1 MVHFV
6 LPKGFGE
13 EKQMTQTEDSL
24 RNWLALTHIPN
35 LGPVRINS
43 LLEVFKN
50 PSEILSAGQ
59 SGWQQAGLSEKLIQ
73 NLSAPDWDKVD
84 ADLKWSEQENASILT
99 LDDDCYPALLKS
111 IPDAPPLLYILGQ
124 AEILNLPQ
132 LAIVGSRNPT
142 HAGKDIA
149 HDFAAHLTKMGM
161 TITSGMAMGIDAAAH
176 QGALDTM
183 LQGAAGHGFTV
194 AVTGTG
200 LDRVY
205 PAKNRDIAHKIAENG
220 VLVSEY
226 APGTPP
232 LPGNFPRR
240 NRIISGLS
248 MGVLVVEAALQSG
261 SLITARQ
268 AIDQDREVFAVPGSI
283 HHPLAKGCHALIRQG
298 AKLVETAD
306 HILEELKGFAAM
318 IEESASE
325 SEKPEKKFDQKQEM
339 GSNSLLNEDDE
350 YQQVLKCVDFEPT
363 SVDKVV
369 ERSGLTADAVCSM
382 LLVLE
387 LQGYVTALS
396 GGYYCQ
402 GR

>member
-1 MVHFV
+1 
-6 LPKGFGE
+6 
-13 EKQMTQTEDSL
+13 MTQTENAL
-24 RNWLALTHIPN
+24 RNWLALTHVSK
-35 LGPVRINS
+35 LGPIRIHS
-43 LLEVFKN
+43 LLELFGT
-50 PSEILSAGQ
+50 PSEIFS
-59 SGWQQAGLSEKLIQ
+59 SGRLAWQEAGLPEKIIE
-73 NLSAPDWDKVD
+73 NLASPDWKKVD
-84 ADLKWSEQENASILT
+84 ADLKWLEQENTNILT
-99 LDDDCYPALLKS
+99 LDDDRYPPMLKN
-111 IPDAPPLLYILGQ
+111 IPDAPPILYTLG
-124 AEILNLPQ
+124 EVGILNLPQ
-132 LAIVGSRNPT
+132 IAIVGSRNPT

-149 HDFAAHLTKMGM
+149 HSFAAYLTSMGM
-161 TITSGMAMGIDAAAH
+161 TVTSGMAMGIDAAAH
-176 QGALDTM
+176 EGALRTM
-183 LQGAAGHGFTV
+183 LNGVEGHGFTV

-205 PAKNRDIAHKIAENG
+205 PAKNREIAHKIAENG
-220 VLVSEY
+220 ILVSEY

-261 SLITARQ
+261 SLITARLAAEQ
-268 AIDQDREVFAVPGSI
+268 GREVFAIPGSI
-283 HHPLAKGCHALIRQG
+283 HHALAKGCHSLIRQG
-298 AKLVETAD
+298 AKLVETAE
-306 HILEELKGFAAM
+306 HILEELGGVTGETDTQDSTDLK
-318 IEESASE
+318 
-325 SEKPEKKFDQKQEM
+325 
-339 GSNSLLNEDDE
+339 NTVNLDDE
-350 YQQVLKCVDFEPT
+350 YKQVLKCIDFEPT

>member
-1 MVHFV
+1 M
-6 LPKGFGE
+6 L
-13 EKQMTQTEDSL
+13 
-24 RNWLALTHIPN
+24 
-35 LGPVRINS
+35 
-43 LLEVFKN
+43 KN
-50 PSEILSAGQ
+50 IS
-59 SGWQQAGLSEKLIQ
+59 
-73 NLSAPDWDKVD
+73 
-84 ADLKWSEQENASILT
+84 
-99 LDDDCYPALLKS
+99 
-111 IPDAPPLLYILGQ
+111 DAPPLLYTLGEVGILK
-124 AEILNLPQ
+124 LPQ

-142 HAGKDIA
+142 HAGKETA
-149 HDFAAHLTKMGM
+149 HDFAAYLTSMGM
-161 TITSGMAMGIDAAAH
+161 TVTSGMAMGIDTAAH
-176 QGALDTM
+176 QGALDVM
-183 LQGAAGHGFTV
+183 AKGVSGHGFTV

-220 VLVSEY
+220 IIISEY

-232 LPGNFPRR
+232 LPANFPRR

-261 SLITARQ
+261 SLITARLATEQ
-268 AIDQDREVFAVPGSI
+268 GREVFAVPGSI
-283 HHPLAKGCHALIRQG
+283 HHSLAKGCHALIREG
-298 AKLVETAD
+298 AKLVETAE
-306 HILEELKGFAAM
+306 HILEELRGFR
-318 IEESASE
+318 EVLGDSE
-325 SEKPEKKFDQKQEM
+325 ARDQNSEPKAVSEHKVD
-339 GSNSLLNEDDE
+339 GNTLINADDE
-350 YQQVLKCVDFEPT
+350 YKQVLKCIDFEPT

>member
-1 MVHFV
+1 
-6 LPKGFGE
+6 
-13 EKQMTQTEDSL
+13 MTQTEHSL

-35 LGPVRINS
+35 LGPVRIQS
-43 LLEVFKN
+43 LLEIFDN
-50 PSEILSAGQ
+50 PTAILDAGH

-73 NLSAPDWDKVD
+73 HLSAPDWDKVD
-84 ADLKWSEQENASILT
+84 ADLKWAEQENACILT
-99 LDDDCYPALLKS
+99 LGDDRYPSMLKA
-111 IPDAPPLLYILGQ
+111 IPDAPPILYILGE

-142 HAGKDIA
+142 HAGKDTA
-149 HDFAAHLTKMGM
+149 RDFAAYLTKMGM
-161 TITSGMAMGIDAAAH
+161 TVTSGMALGIDTAAH

-183 LQGAAGHGFTV
+183 QADHDGHGFTV

-205 PAKNRDIAHKIAENG
+205 PAKNREIAHKIAENG

-261 SLITARQ
+261 SLITARLATEQ
-268 AIDQDREVFAVPGSI
+268 GREVFAVPGSI
-283 HHPLAKGCHALIRQG
+283 NHPLAKGCHALIRQG
-298 AKLVETAD
+298 AKLVETAE
-306 HILEELKGFAAM
+306 HILEELDGFVAM
-318 IEESASE
+318 LGESSDL
-325 SEKPEKKFDQKQEM
+325 SQRSDNKKDEKEL
-339 GSNSLLNEDDE
+339 NSFQNVDEE

>member
-1 MVHFV
+1 MI
-6 LPKGFGE
+6 
-13 EKQMTQTEDSL
+13 QTENSL
-24 RNWLALTHIPN
+24 RSWLALTHVPN
-35 LGPVRINS
+35 LGPIRIHS
-43 LLEVFKN
+43 LLEVFDN
-50 PSEILSAGQ
+50 PSVILDAGRSA
-59 SGWQQAGLSEKLIQ
+59 WKEAGLSEKMIE

-84 ADLKWSEQENASILT
+84 ADLKWLEQENTNILT
-99 LDDDCYPALLKS
+99 LDDECYPPMLKN
-111 IPDAPPLLYILGQ
+111 IPDAPPVLYTLGQ
-124 AEILNLPQ
+124 AEILKLPQ

-142 HAGKDIA
+142 HSGKDIA
-149 HDFAAHLTKMGM
+149 HDFAAYLTSMGLS
-161 TITSGMAMGIDAAAH
+161 ITSGMAMGIDAAAH
-176 QGALDTM
+176 QGALDSM
-183 LQGAAGHGFTV
+183 KKSPAGHGFTV
-194 AVTGTG
+194 AVAGTG

-205 PAKNRDIAHKIAENG
+205 PAKHRDLAHNIAENG

-248 MGVLVVEAALQSG
+248 MGVLVVEAAVQSG
-261 SLITARQ
+261 SLITARLAVEQ
-268 AIDQDREVFAVPGSI
+268 GREVFAVPGSI
-283 HHPLAKGCHALIRQG
+283 HHPLAKGCHVLIRQG
-298 AKLVETAD
+298 AKLVETAQ
-306 HILEELKGFAAM
+306 HILEELGGFV
-318 IEESASE
+318 
-325 SEKPEKKFDQKQEM
+325 EM
-339 GSNSLLNEDDE
+339 LNENDPATGLNKESGQSETDSVFHVDDE
-350 YQQVLKCVDFEPT
+350 YKEVLKCIGFEPT

>member
-1 MVHFV
+1 MI
-6 LPKGFGE
+6 E
-13 EKQMTQTEDSL
+13 TENSL
-24 RNWLALTHIPN
+24 RSWLALTHVPN
-35 LGPVRINS
+35 LGPIRIHS
-43 LLEVFKN
+43 LLEVFDN
-50 PSEILSAGQ
+50 PSVILDAGRSA
-59 SGWQQAGLSEKLIQ
+59 WKEAGLSEKMIE
-73 NLSAPDWDKVD
+73 NLSAPDWEKVD
-84 ADLKWSEQENASILT
+84 ADLKWAEQENASIIT
-99 LDDDCYPALLKS
+99 LDDDRYPTMLKNIS
-111 IPDAPPLLYILGQ
+111 DAPPLLYTLGQ
-124 AEILNLPQ
+124 AEILKLPQ

-142 HAGKDIA
+142 HAGRDIA
-149 HDFAAHLTKMGM
+149 HDFAAYLTAMGM
-161 TITSGMAMGIDAAAH
+161 TVTSGMAMGIDAAAH
-176 QGALDTM
+176 HGALDTM
-183 LQGAAGHGFTV
+183 QKGLNGHGFTV

-205 PAKNRDIAHKIAENG
+205 PAKNREIAHKIAENG

-261 SLITARQ
+261 SLITARLATEQ
-268 AIDQDREVFAVPGSI
+268 GREVFAVPGSI
-283 HHPLAKGCHALIRQG
+283 HHPLAKGCHVLIRQG
-298 AKLVETAD
+298 AKLVETAQ
-306 HILEELKGFAAM
+306 HILEELGGFV
-318 IEESASE
+318 
-325 SEKPEKKFDQKQEM
+325 EM
-339 GSNSLLNEDDE
+339 LNENDSTTGLNKESSQSGGGSVFQVDDE
-350 YQQVLKCVDFEPT
+350 YKEVLKCIGFEPT

>member
-1 MVHFV
+1 
-6 LPKGFGE
+6 
-13 EKQMTQTEDSL
+13 MTQTENAL
-24 RNWLALTHIPN
+24 RNWLALSHVPK
-35 LGPVRINS
+35 LGPIRIHS
-43 LLEVFKN
+43 LLDAFGT
-50 PSEILSAGQ
+50 PSAIFS
-59 SGWQQAGLSEKLIQ
+59 SGRLAWQEAGLPDKVIE
-73 NLSAPDWDKVD
+73 NLASPDWKKVD
-84 ADLKWSEQENASILT
+84 ADLKWLEQESANIIT
-99 LDDDCYPALLKS
+99 LDDDRYPAMLKN
-111 IPDAPPLLYILGQ
+111 IPDAPPILYALG
-124 AEILNLPQ
+124 EVGILNLPQ
-132 LAIVGSRNPT
+132 IAIVGSRNPT

-149 HDFAAHLTKMGM
+149 HSFAAYLTSMGM
-161 TITSGMAMGIDAAAH
+161 TVTSGMAMGIDAAAH
-176 QGALDTM
+176 EGALDTI
-183 LQGAAGHGFTV
+183 LNAAKGHGFTV

-205 PAKNRDIAHKIAENG
+205 PAKNREIAHKIAENG

-261 SLITARQ
+261 SLITARLAAEQ
-268 AIDQDREVFAVPGSI
+268 GREVFAIPGSI
-283 HHPLAKGCHALIRQG
+283 HHALAKGCHSLIRQG
-298 AKLVETAD
+298 AKLVETAE
-306 HILEELKGFAAM
+306 HILEELGGITGGRGM
-318 IEESASE
+318 QESTE
-325 SEKPEKKFDQKQEM
+325 PKDIK
-339 GSNSLLNEDDE
+339 NIVNLDDE
-350 YQQVLKCVDFEPT
+350 YKHVLKCIDFEPT

>member
-1 MVHFV
+1 
-6 LPKGFGE
+6 
-13 EKQMTQTEDSL
+13 MTQIENSL
-24 RNWLALTHIPN
+24 RSWLALSHVN
-35 LGPVRINS
+35 KLGPVRIHS
-43 LLEVFKN
+43 LLEVFET
-50 PSEILSAGQ
+50 PSAIFDAGR
-59 SGWQQAGLSEKLIQ
+59 SGWQEAGLSEKMMQ

-84 ADLKWSEQENASILT
+84 ADLKWAEQENASIIT
-99 LDDDCYPALLKS
+99 LDDARYPSMLKN
-111 IPDAPPLLYILGQ
+111 IPDAPPILYTLGQ
-124 AEILNLPQ
+124 AEILKLPQ

-142 HAGKDIA
+142 HSGKDIA
-149 HDFAAHLTKMGM
+149 HDFAAYLTSMGM
-161 TITSGMAMGIDAAAH
+161 TVTSGMAMGIDAASH

-183 LQGAAGHGFTV
+183 EKGVSGHGFTV

-261 SLITARQ
+261 SLITARLATEQ
-268 AIDQDREVFAVPGSI
+268 GREVFAVPGSI
-283 HHPLAKGCHALIRQG
+283 HHSLAKGCHALIRDG
-298 AKLVETAD
+298 AKLVETAK
-306 HILEELKGFAAM
+306 HILEELGGFAE
-318 IEESASE
+318 ISE
-325 SEKPEKKFDQKQEM
+325 NPEIKV
-339 GSNSLLNEDDE
+339 GLNESKLISGQEEGKFFNEADDE
-350 YQQVLKCVDFEPT
+350 YKQVLKCIDFEPT

>member
-1 MVHFV
+1 
-6 LPKGFGE
+6 
-13 EKQMTQTEDSL
+13 MTQTENSL
-24 RNWLALTHIPN
+24 RNWLALTHVN
-35 LGPVRINS
+35 KLGPVRIHS
-43 LLEVFKN
+43 LLEIFQT
-50 PSEILSAGQ
+50 PSAILEAGNSA
-59 SGWQQAGLSEKLIQ
+59 WNQAGLSEKMIQ
-73 NLSAPDWDKVD
+73 NLSTPDWDKVD
-84 ADLKWSEQENASILT
+84 TDLEWAEHENASIIT
-99 LDDDCYPALLKS
+99 LDDDRYPPLLKN
-111 IPDAPPLLYILGQ
+111 IPDAPPVLYILGQ
-124 AEILNLPQ
+124 AELLKLPQ

-149 HDFAAHLTKMGM
+149 HDFAAYLTKMGM
-161 TITSGMAMGIDAAAH
+161 TITSGMALGIDAAAH
-176 QGALDTM
+176 QGALDSM
-183 LQGAAGHGFTV
+183 LNNGHGFTV

-205 PAKNRDIAHKIAENG
+205 PAKHRDLAHNIAENG

-261 SLITARQ
+261 SLITARL
-268 AIDQDREVFAVPGSI
+268 AIEQGREVFAVPGSI
-283 HHPLAKGCHALIRQG
+283 HHPLAKGCHSLIRQG
-298 AKLVETAD
+298 AKLVETAE
-306 HILEELKGFAAM
+306 HVLEELGGFVGLMGEFA
-318 IEESASE
+318 EENSQSE
-325 SEKPEKKFDQKQEM
+325 QKSDQKQKTD
-339 GSNSLLNEDDE
+339 SNSGFNIDDE
-350 YQQVLKCVDFEPT
+350 YKEVLKCVDFEPT

>member
-1 MVHFV
+1 
-6 LPKGFGE
+6 
-13 EKQMTQTEDSL
+13 MTQTENSL
-24 RNWLALTHIPN
+24 RSWLALSHVN
-35 LGPVRINS
+35 KLGPVRIHS
-43 LLEVFKN
+43 LLDFFKT
-50 PSEILSAGQ
+50 PSAVLAAGI
-59 SGWQQAGLSEKLIQ
+59 SGWKDAGLSEKMIE
-73 NLSAPDWDKVD
+73 NLSAPDWEKVD
-84 ADLKWSEQENASILT
+84 ADLKWAEQENAGIIT
-99 LDDDCYPALLKS
+99 LDDDRYPAMLKN
-111 IPDAPPLLYILGQ
+111 IPDAPPILYTLGQ
-124 AEILNLPQ
+124 AEILKLPQ

-142 HAGKDIA
+142 RGGQEIA
-149 HDFAAHLTKMGM
+149 HDFAAYLTSMGM
-161 TITSGMAMGIDAAAH
+161 TVTSGMAMGIDAAAH

-183 LQGAAGHGFTV
+183 QKGLSGHGFTV

-205 PAKNRDIAHKIAENG
+205 PAKNREIAHKIAENG

-226 APGTPP
+226 AAGTPP

-261 SLITARQ
+261 SLITARLAAEQ
-268 AIDQDREVFAVPGSI
+268 GREVFAVPGSI
-283 HHPLAKGCHALIRQG
+283 HHPLAKGCHALIREG
-298 AKLVETAD
+298 AKLVETAQ
-306 HILEELKGFAAM
+306 HILEELGSFSP
-318 IEESASE
+318 ILSE
-325 SEKPEKKFDQKQEM
+325 NIKQNHDNHVKADSEQKLAT
-339 GSNSLLNEDDE
+339 NSPVNVDDE
-350 YQQVLKCVDFEPT
+350 YQQVLKCIDFEPT

-387 LQGYVTALS
+387 LQGYITALS

>member
-1 MVHFV
+1 MDLVRT
-6 LPKGFGE
+6 E
-13 EKQMTQTEDSL
+13 QMSQTENSL
-24 RNWLALTHIPN
+24 RNWLALTHVPK
-35 LGPVRINS
+35 LGPVRIHS
-43 LLEVFKN
+43 LLEIFDN
-50 PSEILSAGQ
+50 PTVILNAGR
-59 SGWQQAGLSEKLIQ
+59 SGWKQAGLSEKMIQ
-73 NLSAPDWDKVD
+73 HLSAPDWDKVD
-84 ADLKWSEQENASILT
+84 ADLKWAEQENAGIIT
-99 LDDDCYPALLKS
+99 LDDDRYPVMLKN

-124 AEILNLPQ
+124 AEVLKQPQ

-149 HDFAAHLTKMGM
+149 HDFAVYLANMGM
-161 TITSGMAMGIDAAAH
+161 TITSGMALGIDAAAH
-176 QGALDTM
+176 QGALDSLHTSA
-183 LQGAAGHGFTV
+183 GGHGLTV
-194 AVTGTG
+194 AVMGTG

-205 PAKNRDIAHKIAENG
+205 PAKNRDLAHKIAEKG

-248 MGVLVVEAALQSG
+248 MGVLVVEAAVQSG
-261 SLITARQ
+261 SLITARL
-268 AIDQDREVFAVPGSI
+268 AIEQGREVFAVPGSL

-298 AKLVETAD
+298 AKLVETAE
-306 HILEELKGFAAM
+306 HIVEELVGFAALFD
-318 IEESASE
+318 ESGDNK
-325 SEKPEKKFDQKQEM
+325 KPSIQKSGQKQEIEL
-339 GSNSLLNEDDE
+339 NSAINVDDE
-350 YQQVLKCVDFEPT
+350 YKQVLKCIDFAPT

>member
-1 MVHFV
+1 
-6 LPKGFGE
+6 
-13 EKQMTQTEDSL
+13 MTQNENSL
-24 RNWLALTHIPN
+24 RSWLALSHVN
-35 LGPVRINS
+35 KLGPVRIHS
-43 LLEVFKN
+43 LLEIFKTPTAVF
-50 PSEILSAGQ
+50 EVGRA
-59 SGWQQAGLSEKLIQ
+59 GWQEAGLSEKMME

-84 ADLKWSEQENASILT
+84 ADLKWAEQDNASIIT
-99 LDDDCYPALLKS
+99 LDDDRYPTMLKNIS
-111 IPDAPPLLYILGQ
+111 DAPPLLYTLGEP
-124 AEILNLPQ
+124 EILKLPQ

-142 HAGKDIA
+142 HGGADIA
-149 HDFAAHLTKMGM
+149 RDFATYLTSMGM
-161 TITSGMAMGIDAAAH
+161 TVTSGMAMGIDAASH
-176 QGALDTM
+176 EGALKTM
-183 LQGAAGHGFTV
+183 LKGVSGHGFTV

-200 LDRVY
+200 LDRIY
-205 PAKNRDIAHKIAENG
+205 PAKNSDIAHKIAENG

-261 SLITARQ
+261 SLITARFATEQ
-268 AIDQDREVFAVPGSI
+268 GREVFAVPGSI
-283 HHPLAKGCHALIRQG
+283 HHSLAKGCHQLIREG
-298 AKLVETAD
+298 AKLVETAE
-306 HILEELKGFAAM
+306 HILEELRGFTAGIGGFEAQDQN
-318 IEESASE
+318 SE
-325 SEKPEKKFDQKQEM
+325 PKETFGHKVDE
-339 GSNSLLNEDDE
+339 NTLITADDE
-350 YQQVLKCVDFEPT
+350 YKQVLKCVDFEPT

>member
-1 MVHFV
+1 
-6 LPKGFGE
+6 
-13 EKQMTQTEDSL
+13 MTETDNAL
-24 RNWLALTHIPN
+24 RDWLALTHVPN
-35 LGPVRINS
+35 LGPIRIHA
-43 LLEVFKN
+43 LLNVFKT
-50 PSEILSAGQ
+50 PSAIFAAGTA
-59 SGWQQAGLSEKLIQ
+59 GWKEAGLSETVIRH
-73 NLSAPDWDKVD
+73 LSAPDWEKVD
-84 ADLKWSEQENASILT
+84 ADLTWLEQDNASILT
-99 LDDDCYPALLKS
+99 LNDAGYPSMLKNIS
-111 IPDAPPLLYILGQ
+111 DPPPVLYVLGQ
-124 AEILNLPQ
+124 AEILKLPQ

-142 HAGKDIA
+142 HAGEDIA
-149 HDFAAHLTKMGM
+149 RDFAAYLCSMGM
-161 TITSGMAMGIDAAAH
+161 TVTSGMALGIDTAAH
-176 QGALDTM
+176 QGALDAM
-183 LQGAAGHGFTV
+183 QRHREGHGFTV

-205 PAKNRDIAHKIAENG
+205 PAKNRDTAHKIAENG

-261 SLITARQ
+261 SLITARLAAEQ
-268 AIDQDREVFAVPGSI
+268 GREVFAVPGSI
-283 HHPLAKGCHALIRQG
+283 HHPLAKGCHTLICEG
-298 AKLVETAD
+298 AKLVEKAE
-306 HILEELKGFAAM
+306 HIVEELGGFTFGTGDIQVEADIKQKSSDLSQKTA
-318 IEESASE
+318 ESPA
-325 SEKPEKKFDQKQEM
+325 
-339 GSNSLLNEDDE
+339 LNIDEE

>member
-1 MVHFV
+1 
-6 LPKGFGE
+6 
-13 EKQMTQTEDSL
+13 MTQIENAL
-24 RNWLALTHIPN
+24 RSWLALTHTPK
-35 LGPVRINS
+35 LGPVSIHS
-43 LLEVFKN
+43 LLEIFDTPADVLN
-50 PSEILSAGQ
+50 AGL
-59 SGWQQAGLSEKLIQ
+59 SGWKQAGLSEKMIEH
-73 NLSAPDWDKVD
+73 LSAPDWDKVD
-84 ADLKWSEQENASILT
+84 IDLKWLDQENASILT
-99 LDDDCYPALLKS
+99 LDDDRYPPLLKN
-111 IPDAPPLLYILGQ
+111 IPDAPPVLYILGQ
-124 AEILNLPQ
+124 VEVLKQPQ

-149 HDFAAHLTKMGM
+149 HDFALYLANMGM
-161 TITSGMAMGIDAAAH
+161 TITSGMALGIDAAAH
-176 QGALDTM
+176 QGALDS
-183 LQGAAGHGFTV
+183 LKNDSGSHGLTV
-194 AVTGTG
+194 AVMGTG

-205 PAKNRDIAHKIAENG
+205 PAKHRDLAHNIAKNG

-226 APGTPP
+226 APGTPA

-248 MGVLVVEAALQSG
+248 TGVLVVEAAVQSG
-261 SLITARQ
+261 SLITARLASEQ
-268 AIDQDREVFAVPGSI
+268 GREVFAVPGSL

-298 AKLVETAD
+298 AKLVETAE
-306 HILEELKGFAAM
+306 HILEELGGFAEMFSEVDGNNRSFAQNLEQK
-318 IEESASE
+318 EETE
-325 SEKPEKKFDQKQEM
+325 
-339 GSNSLLNEDDE
+339 LNLAINVDDE
-350 YQQVLKCVDFEPT
+350 YKQVLKCIDFEPT

>member
-1 MVHFV
+1 
-6 LPKGFGE
+6 
-13 EKQMTQTEDSL
+13 MTQTENSL

-35 LGPVRINS
+35 CGPVRIHS
-43 LLEVFKN
+43 LLEIFDN
-50 PSEILSAGQ
+50 PFSLFEAGHTA
-59 SGWQQAGLSEKLIQ
+59 WKDAGLSEKIIQ
-73 NLSAPDWDKVD
+73 HLSAPDWEKVD
-84 ADLKWSEQENASILT
+84 TDLKWVEQENASIIT
-99 LDDDCYPALLKS
+99 LDDDSYPQLLKA
-111 IPDAPPLLYILGQ
+111 IPDAPPLLYIMGQ
-124 AEILNLPQ
+124 AEILKLPQ

-149 HDFAAHLTKMGM
+149 HDFAAHLTNMGM
-161 TITSGMAMGIDAAAH
+161 TITSGMALGIDAAAH
-176 QGALDTM
+176 QGALDSMHKGNT
-183 LQGAAGHGFTV
+183 GHGFTV

-205 PAKNRDIAHKIAENG
+205 PAKNRNLAHDIAENG
-220 VLVSEY
+220 VIISEY

-306 HILEELKGFAAM
+306 HILEELKGFGAM
-318 IEESASE
+318 LEESSNKN
-325 SEKPEKKFDQKQEM
+325 EKTKKKLDQKDEM
-339 GSNSLLNEDDE
+339 EPNSLLNVDDE
-350 YQQVLKCVDFEPT
+350 YKQVLKCVDFEPT

>member
-1 MVHFV
+1 
-6 LPKGFGE
+6 
-13 EKQMTQTEDSL
+13 MTQTDNSL
-24 RNWLALTHIPN
+24 RSWLALTHIPN
-35 LGPVRINS
+35 LGPIRIHS
-43 LLEVFKN
+43 LLEAFEN
-50 PSEILSAGQ
+50 PSAILNAGL
-59 SGWQQAGLSEKLIQ
+59 SGWKDAGLSEKLIQ
-73 NLSAPDWDKVD
+73 HLSSPDWDKVD
-84 ADLKWSEQENASILT
+84 ADLKWLEQENTSILT
-99 LDDDCYPALLKS
+99 LDDELYPPLLKS
-111 IPDAPPLLYILGQ
+111 IPDAPPLLYVLGQ
-124 AEILNLPQ
+124 AEILKLPQ

-149 HDFAAHLTKMGM
+149 HDFAAYLTTMGM
-161 TITSGMAMGIDAAAH
+161 TVTSGMALGIDAAAH
-176 QGALDTM
+176 LGALDSM
-183 LQGAAGHGFTV
+183 NSERDGNGFTV

-205 PAKNRDIAHKIAENG
+205 PAKNSDIAHKIAEYG

-261 SLITARQ
+261 SLITARL
-268 AIDQDREVFAVPGSI
+268 AIEQGREVFAVPGSI
-283 HHPLAKGCHALIRQG
+283 HHPLAKGCHVLIRQG
-298 AKLVETAD
+298 AKLVETAE
-306 HILEELKGFAAM
+306 HILEELGGFVDMLAEENRKAKQNSDQNQD
-318 IEESASE
+318 IET
-325 SEKPEKKFDQKQEM
+325 
-339 GSNSLLNEDDE
+339 NSLLNVDDE
-350 YQQVLKCVDFEPT
+350 YKQVLKCVDFEPT

-387 LQGYVTALS
+387 LQGYVKALS

>member
-1 MVHFV
+1 MVRTAD
-6 LPKGFGE
+6 
-13 EKQMTQTEDSL
+13 MTQTNDSL

-35 LGPVRINS
+35 LGPIRIHS
-43 LLEVFKN
+43 LLEKFKN
-50 PSEILSAGQ
+50 PTEILNAGV
-59 SGWQQAGLSEKLIQ
+59 SGWKQAGLSEKLIQ
-73 NLSAPDWDKVD
+73 HLSTPDWDKVD
-84 ADLKWSEQENASILT
+84 ADLTWVEQENSSILT
-99 LDDDCYPALLKS
+99 LDDEGYPSLLKA
-111 IPDAPPLLYILGQ
+111 IPDAPPILYILGQ
-124 AEILNLPQ
+124 AEILELPQ

-142 HAGKDIA
+142 HAGQDIA
-149 HDFAAHLTKMGM
+149 HDFAAYLTKMGM
-161 TITSGMAMGIDAAAH
+161 TVTSGMALGIDTAAH
-176 QGALDTM
+176 QGALATM
-183 LQGAAGHGFTV
+183 QSDHKGHGFTV
-194 AVTGTG
+194 AVSGTG

-205 PAKNRDIAHKIAENG
+205 PAKNREIAHKIAENG

-261 SLITARQ
+261 SLITARLATEQ
-268 AIDQDREVFAVPGSI
+268 GREVFAVPGSI
-283 HHPLAKGCHALIRQG
+283 NHPLAKGCHALIRQG
-298 AKLVETAD
+298 AKLVETAE
-306 HILEELKGFAAM
+306 HILEELGGFVEM
-318 IEESASE
+318 LGESSDI
-325 SEKPEKKFDQKQEM
+325 SQRSNNKKDEKEL
-339 GSNSLLNEDDE
+339 NSFQNVDEE

>member
-1 MVHFV
+1 
-6 LPKGFGE
+6 
-13 EKQMTQTEDSL
+13 MTDTETSL
-24 RNWLALTHIPN
+24 RNWLALTHVPN
-35 LGPVRINS
+35 LGPVGIHS
-43 LLEVFKN
+43 LLESFEN
-50 PSEILSAGQ
+50 ATAIFAAG
-59 SGWQQAGLSEKLIQ
+59 SSTWRQAGVSEKLIDR
-73 NLSAPDWDKVD
+73 LKAPDWYKVD
-84 ADLKWSEQENASILT
+84 ADLKWAEQDNAYILT
-99 LDDDCYPALLKS
+99 LDDPRYPSLLKS
-111 IPDAPPLLYILGQ
+111 IQGAPPLLYILGQ
-124 AEILNLPQ
+124 PEILSLPQ
-132 LAIVGSRNPT
+132 VAIVGSRNPT
-142 HAGKDIA
+142 HAGIDIA
-149 HDFAAHLTKMGM
+149 HDFAAHLTQVGL

-176 QGALDTM
+176 RGALDTI
-183 LQGAAGHGFTV
+183 QSGINGHGFTV

-232 LPGNFPRR
+232 LPANFPRR

-261 SLITARQ
+261 SLITARL
-268 AIDQDREVFAVPGSI
+268 ALEQDREVFAIPGSI
-283 HHPLAKGCHALIRQG
+283 NHPLAKGCNSLIRQG

-306 HILEELKGFAAM
+306 HILEELDGFVKM
-318 IEESASE
+318 LGESSDI
-325 SEKPEKKFDQKQEM
+325 SQISGEKIGEKENNFMD
-339 GSNSLLNEDDE
+339 NVDAD
-350 YQQVLKCVDFEPT
+350 YQQVLKCVGFEPT

-387 LQGYVTALS
+387 LQGYVKALS

-402 GR
+402 SS

>member
-1 MVHFV
+1 MN
-6 LPKGFGE
+6 
-13 EKQMTQTEDSL
+13 QTENSL
-24 RNWLALTHIPN
+24 ANWLALTHVPK
-35 LGPVRINS
+35 LGPIRIHS
-43 LLEVFKN
+43 LLELFDT
-50 PSEILSAGQ
+50 PSAILAAGSSA
-59 SGWQQAGLSEKLIQ
+59 WKQAGLSEKMIRH
-73 NLSAPDWDKVD
+73 LSAPDWDKVD
-84 ADLKWSEQENASILT
+84 KDLKWLEQENASILT
-99 LDDDCYPALLKS
+99 LDDDHYPSMLKNIS
-111 IPDAPPLLYILGQ
+111 DAPPILYILGQ
-124 AEILNLPQ
+124 AEILSLPQ
-132 LAIVGSRNPT
+132 LAIVGSRNPS

-149 HDFAAHLTKMGM
+149 HDFAAYLTSMGV
-161 TITSGMAMGIDAAAH
+161 TVTSGLALGIDVAAH
-176 QGALDTM
+176 QGALDCM
-183 LQGAAGHGFTV
+183 LKNPNGHGFTV

-205 PAKNRDIAHKIAENG
+205 PAKNREIAHKIAENG

-261 SLITARQ
+261 SLITARLATEQ
-268 AIDQDREVFAVPGSI
+268 GREVFAVPGSI
-283 HHPLAKGCHALIRQG
+283 HHPLAKGCHVLIREG
-298 AKLVETAD
+298 AKLVETAA
-306 HILEELKGFAAM
+306 HILEELGGFVNNLAAP
-318 IEESASE
+318 ESQ
-325 SEKPEKKFDQKQEM
+325 PEQIVNLKQETEL
-339 GSNSLLNEDDE
+339 NSVNNVDE
-350 YQQVLKCVDFEPT
+350 EYKQVLKCVDFEPT

-387 LQGYVTALS
+387 LQGYVKALS

>member
-1 MVHFV
+1 
-6 LPKGFGE
+6 
-13 EKQMTQTEDSL
+13 MTQTENSL
-24 RNWLALTHIPN
+24 RSWLALSHVN
-35 LGPVRINS
+35 KLGPVRIHS
-43 LLEVFKN
+43 LLEVFET
-50 PSEILSAGQ
+50 PSAIFDAGR
-59 SGWQQAGLSEKLIQ
+59 SGWQEAGLSEKMMQ

-84 ADLKWSEQENASILT
+84 ADLKWAEQENASIIT
-99 LDDDCYPALLKS
+99 LDDARYPSMLKN
-111 IPDAPPLLYILGQ
+111 IPDAPPILYTLGQ
-124 AEILNLPQ
+124 AEILKLPQ

-142 HAGKDIA
+142 HSGKDIA
-149 HDFAAHLTKMGM
+149 HDFAAYLTSMGM
-161 TITSGMAMGIDAAAH
+161 TVTSGMAMGIDAASH

-183 LQGAAGHGFTV
+183 EKGISGHGFTV

-261 SLITARQ
+261 SLITARL
-268 AIDQDREVFAVPGSI
+268 ATEQDREVFAVPGSI
-283 HHPLAKGCHALIRQG
+283 HHPLAKGCHALIRDG
-298 AKLVETAD
+298 AKLVETAK
-306 HILEELKGFAAM
+306 HILEELGGFAE
-318 IEESASE
+318 ISE
-325 SEKPEKKFDQKQEM
+325 NPEIKE
-339 GSNSLLNEDDE
+339 GLNESKLISGQEEGKFFNEADDE
-350 YQQVLKCVDFEPT
+350 YKQVLKCIDFEPT

>member
-1 MVHFV
+1 
-6 LPKGFGE
+6 
-13 EKQMTQTEDSL
+13 MTQTEKAL
-24 RNWLALTHIPN
+24 RSWLALTHTPK
-35 LGPVRINS
+35 LGPVRIHS
-43 LLEVFKN
+43 LLEIFDN
-50 PSEILSAGQ
+50 PSVILDAGR
-59 SGWQQAGLSEKLIQ
+59 SGWKQAGLSEKMIEY
-73 NLSAPDWDKVD
+73 LSAPDWDKVD
-84 ADLKWSEQENASILT
+84 ADLKWLDQENASILT
-99 LDDDCYPALLKS
+99 LDDDRYPPLLKN
-111 IPDAPPLLYILGQ
+111 IPDAPPVLYILGQ
-124 AEILNLPQ
+124 AEVLKQPQ

-149 HDFAAHLTKMGM
+149 HDFALYLANMGM
-161 TITSGMAMGIDAAAH
+161 TITSGMALGIDAAAH
-176 QGALDTM
+176 QGALDS
-183 LQGAAGHGFTV
+183 HGLTV
-194 AVTGTG
+194 AVMGTG

-205 PAKNRDIAHKIAENG
+205 PAKHRDLAHNIAKNG

-226 APGTPP
+226 APGTPA

-248 MGVLVVEAALQSG
+248 MGVLVVEAAVQSG
-261 SLITARQ
+261 SLITARLASEQ
-268 AIDQDREVFAVPGSI
+268 GREVFAVPGSL

-298 AKLVETAD
+298 AKLVETAE
-306 HILEELKGFAAM
+306 HILEELGGFAEM
-318 IEESASE
+318 FSE
-325 SEKPEKKFDQKQEM
+325 ADGKNRSFVQNSEQKQETE
-339 GSNSLLNEDDE
+339 LNLAINVDDE
-350 YQQVLKCVDFEPT
+350 YKQVLKCIDFEPT

>member
-1 MVHFV
+1 MN
-6 LPKGFGE
+6 
-13 EKQMTQTEDSL
+13 QSEDSL
-24 RNWLALTHIPN
+24 RSWLALTHIPN
-35 LGPVRINS
+35 LGPIRIHA
-43 LLEVFKN
+43 LLDIFEN
-50 PSEILSAGQ
+50 PSAIFNAGHP
-59 SGWQQAGLSEKLIQ
+59 GWKQAGLSEKIIQ
-73 NLSAPDWDKVD
+73 HLSTPDWEKVD
-84 ADLKWSEQENASILT
+84 ADLKWVEQEDASIIT
-99 LDDDCYPALLKS
+99 LDDDSYPPMLKELA
-111 IPDAPPLLYILGQ
+111 DAPPLLYIMGQ
-124 AEILNLPQ
+124 AEILKLPQ

-142 HAGKDIA
+142 HAGKEIA
-149 HDFAAHLTKMGM
+149 HDFAAHLTNMGM
-161 TITSGMAMGIDAAAH
+161 TITSGMALGIDSAAH
-176 QGALDTM
+176 QGALDSMQKGNT
-183 LQGAAGHGFTV
+183 GHGFTV

-205 PAKNRDIAHKIAENG
+205 PAKNRDLAHNIAENG
-220 VLVSEY
+220 VIISEY
-226 APGTPP
+226 ALGTPP

-261 SLITARQ
+261 SLITARL
-268 AIDQDREVFAVPGSI
+268 AIEQDREVFAVPGSI

-298 AKLVETAD
+298 AKLVETAT
-306 HILEELKGFAAM
+306 HILEELKGFGEM
-318 IEESASE
+318 IEESSNE
-325 SEKPEKKFDQKQEM
+325 TEKSAKNSHQKLETEP
-339 GSNSLLNEDDE
+339 NSSLNVDEE

>member
-1 MVHFV
+1 MI
-6 LPKGFGE
+6 
-13 EKQMTQTEDSL
+13 QTEDSL
-24 RNWLALTHIPN
+24 RNWLALSHVPK
-35 LGPVRINS
+35 LGPIRIHA
-43 LLEVFKN
+43 LLESFEN
-50 PSEILSAGQ
+50 PTAIFNAGQ
-59 SGWQQAGLSEKLIQ
+59 SVWKDIGLSENMIQ
-73 NLSAPDWDKVD
+73 CLSAPDWKKVD
-84 ADLKWSEQENASILT
+84 ADLKWLEQENASILT
-99 LDDDCYPALLKS
+99 LDDDRYPPMLKN
-111 IPDAPPLLYILGQ
+111 IPDAPPILYILGQ
-124 AEILNLPQ
+124 AEILKLPQ

-149 HDFAAHLTKMGM
+149 HDFAAYLTSMGM
-161 TITSGMAMGIDAAAH
+161 TVTSGMALGIDTAAH
-176 QGALDTM
+176 QGALDSM
-183 LQGAAGHGFTV
+183 QGNSKGHGFTV

-220 VLVSEY
+220 AIVSEY
-226 APGTPP
+226 PPGTPP
-232 LPGNFPRR
+232 LPSNFPRR

-248 MGVLVVEAALQSG
+248 MCVLVVEAALQSG
-261 SLITARQ
+261 SLITARLASEQ
-268 AIDQDREVFAVPGSI
+268 GREVFAVPGSI

-298 AKLVETAD
+298 AKLVEKAE
-306 HILEELKGFAAM
+306 HILEELGGFASIKGSFADVG
-318 IEESASE
+318 ISTEQNSE
-325 SEKPEKKFDQKQEM
+325 ANPKKDI
-339 GSNSLLNEDDE
+339 NLLFNIDDE
-350 YQQVLKCVDFEPT
+350 YQQVLKCVDYEPT

>member
-1 MVHFV
+1 
-6 LPKGFGE
+6 
-13 EKQMTQTEDSL
+13 MTQIENSL
-24 RNWLALTHIPN
+24 RNWLALTHISN
-35 LGPVRINS
+35 LGPIRIHA
-43 LLEVFKN
+43 LLEAFDN
-50 PSEILSAGQ
+50 PSAILGAGL
-59 SGWQQAGLSEKLIQ
+59 SGWKDAGLSEKLIQ
-73 NLSAPDWDKVD
+73 HLSSPDWDKVD
-84 ADLKWSEQENASILT
+84 ADLQWMEQDNASIIT
-99 LDDDCYPALLKS
+99 LDDKRYPPLLKS
-111 IPDAPPLLYILGQ
+111 IPDAPPVLYVLGE
-124 AEILNLPQ
+124 AEILKLPQ

-149 HDFAAHLTKMGM
+149 HDFAAYLTSMGM
-161 TITSGMAMGIDAAAH
+161 TVTSGMALGIDTAAH
-176 QGALDTM
+176 QGALDSMQSDREGT
-183 LQGAAGHGFTV
+183 GFTV

-205 PAKNRDIAHKIAENG
+205 PAKNRDLAHKIAENS
-220 VLVSEY
+220 VIVSEY

-261 SLITARQ
+261 SLITAKLAAEQ
-268 AIDQDREVFAVPGSI
+268 GREVFAVPGSI

-298 AKLVETAD
+298 AKLVEKAE
-306 HILEELKGFAAM
+306 HILEELGGFSGLAVENSINKEN
-318 IEESASE
+318 IEQSQNSE
-325 SEKPEKKFDQKQEM
+325 
-339 GSNSLLNEDDE
+339 SNSLNNVDDE
-350 YQQVLKCVDFEPT
+350 YKQVLKCVDFEPT